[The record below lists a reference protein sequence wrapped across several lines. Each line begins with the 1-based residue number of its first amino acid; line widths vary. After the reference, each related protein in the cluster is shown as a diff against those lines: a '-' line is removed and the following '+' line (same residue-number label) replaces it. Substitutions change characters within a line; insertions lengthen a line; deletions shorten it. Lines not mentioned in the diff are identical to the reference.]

1 MQEQKSSVTSLYF
14 NPDEKLIQLEDILS
28 NQKQSY
34 DVEKFCF
41 SLNEKIVYLEQKISG
56 LESALIQQGMPKL
69 AHDDL
74 LPHYVYNLAKELRK
88 VLAARFTVGQTIQDK
103 YKKAQEIFLNTNSLF
118 SIISKIELTQ
128 LLITLFKDSVA
139 ANNERFETLK
149 PVIDQFSR
157 RISEFKDA
165 PSSPSTPVTPPI
177 SRERTVSNISSLLPR
192 MLSFSGNSPSTDKSL
207 PLKLEPELYA
217 PSGADIYLARVREER
232 QICKIQLYEAAGIP
246 APEDLQLFAQ
256 QCRFTRELLETG
268 NRLDSQQEIK
278 LLSELPD
285 LAKQL
290 RKNKQESATNS
301 EPDQK
306 GLIQKERI
314 RTAEFKLLQK
324 HSAWLELRYEQ
335 RVKTADSGVDELHS
349 EKKSVDVQLSK
360 LRCEILVSEL
370 MRSRIKRNNHLRLE
384 IQSLTYLNTHSSH
397 HKNLLEN
404 SISQKVNEKS
414 ALDKDIDEA
423 LPGYQWSDDKERTPH
438 ESRIAYIKKLFLNS
452 VRTIEALE
460 AETSRLR
467 QIVARLSIRL
477 LSGVLLQTL
486 NINLQR
492 VAGVDSGVTAD
503 VAGCIAYW
511 TRAMTIVPHFQA
523 KMQLLLKYLP
533 QFITEDLSWLEPLAP
548 LALLWAEEAEAD
560 NLIQSMADRENYY
573 EKALGGLS
581 GQLQKEKAALT
592 AIAKQIQ
599 HACEHQISVME
610 IKIDPGSAY
619 TCLYEQVREF
629 DEKPAKL
636 EVQMKEKLRSLERFS
651 PPRSEAM
658 VFLIANGV
666 QSVTFPSEIKSMVF
680 KDWREFCVEKLLDFE
695 PCGMNFATMEVCTTY
710 HTKQLAT
717 LEIELSGPVF
727 RNLRNAFLKDII
739 DITAQA
745 PFFTLEDYFMT
756 LLKDFH
762 GQFTQ
767 LLLDLGP
774 TRREKPSEEKCRI
787 NIMSFLE
794 YLKGEETTQT
804 YPLSRLIPR
813 QGEGNGDIWV
823 NKNSQKIFDKHFNPS
838 KPAKKFVE
846 APVAEL
852 VSDCLKVLLWRIL
865 LKFADHQSSGF
876 EENLPTQKILE
887 NTIAYRRRVTDFHWR
902 MANFRNTAL
911 KNYLQKTPD
920 PLEIPLFNCVKWLWN
935 LVSKPD
941 LLSPKDFDSFIQ
953 QYDLP
958 ERQNAF
964 LDRARRSYAGRLYTV
979 LGDVQENWNTSR
991 EIIAEFKKL
1000 RNKIEQLPEDNFQW
1014 ARITAKLIRDEIQL
1028 QSADAIAKV
1037 KKAEEAA
1044 RIDISQRLEFHCA
1057 EQKKLSDALI
1067 LHTSRS
1073 EENPGD
1079 TKNNSPEVPAEGNSP
1094 YAMGNRE
1101 EGRAKRGGRDS
1112 PTPAPMKRGSFRA
1125 IGSADAQDIN
1135 RKPLPLY
1142 SAGMADNSQ
1151 FHQLSALC
1159 RISTRQ
1165 QAAQMFLQM
1174 AREWRD
1180 IQSTAIV
1187 EIKIQGYVLKL
1198 IRAEK
1203 ELEGLAAAGK
1213 KIYVQWDAKEGVYH
1227 YHYYVNWNG
1236 IPEKKDLKAKT
1247 AHSEIEFAVKNP
1259 SKNNFNF
1266 SPSCINDATDV
1277 IFRAEK
1283 AAMEQKMQ
1291 RSGGLDLSKVPLQV
1305 DESFRISMKRLQK
1318 ANGYLARIEEVN
1330 KKLALPEFPQVDA
1343 DISPKLP
1350 ELLFS
1355 TTAVTEKEAS
1365 EQLTEAQ
1372 ATLKA
1377 VFDPLLNIAAPL
1389 RECFHQYRKLTVQE
1403 KLLVSLK
1410 EESKKSNQLTTE
1422 RFVLENHR
1430 IKLNDVAR
1438 EIARQWVAQKINV
1451 VTLKKFNINCDLN
1464 KPSDTQL
1471 MDLLANY
1478 CQEQPYAWY
1487 DSVTRVSVALN
1498 DGLLTALIRL
1508 AGGILYGE
1516 VTGEETAFPIM
1527 DDKYQPVITK
1537 IFPESKEEKY
1547 APAPCPLLAGLEN
1560 TQWAKRLSAL
1570 ENLHRIISAIPE
1582 PRFSEVIIR
1591 LELLHKDLV
1600 SGAWR
1605 RKRVE
1610 SPQEKAKKAE
1620 ALNIDLLTNTQQL
1633 IENAIGSEGLEL
1645 IDRLGVQDWDIYK
1658 SMSPHISTLWSWKFD
1673 EECSAAFQALYQ
1685 HFIYLLDLDLD
1696 ISGDYTQSA
1705 SIMAM
1710 LSILE
1715 NLRTSQNVNVK
1726 VAWFDEVDLEK
1737 MNSGTECAVKDS
1749 KNTPCLD
1756 KIPDLKKLKADPANF
1771 NKNLR
1776 EKLINVGILPKNIPL
1791 WEEVWEKLTKK
1802 AIIHNG
1808 GETRITDLTQIKQNL
1823 DKLLQGKDDQKNHQ
1837 NLFEQI
1843 SPQLREYVK
1852 CLGKIIYCCD
1862 GVYSDE
1868 RIANLRSQKGAIAE
1882 LLKQCFIDFNFTAS
1896 SSADNKD
1903 DQAVVKDFQKLE
1915 QWLILEQNKF
1925 NDSLV
1930 SPELVT
1936 SHLPEL
1942 LIERIEET
1950 STVLL
1955 TPKSTPESGHEN
1967 HFQSEVDRVR
1977 KTKNEENKELKKE
1990 IKRLKKENEEL
2001 KSFGGE
2007 SPSSVARYKHSPE
2020 KKKSVQDPSTTL
2032 SMQVRLSDSAINE
2045 TKNHL
2050 NRLLETRELLQSLAK
2065 TASEKSLLVNI
2076 LPGLSL
2082 LPDNRSALD
2091 LCKQLSEIWQ
2101 QKLEHSADL
2110 KKQNEELSKAVLE
2123 LKTACELKEPNPE
2136 FLAPWIESKIKS
2148 AREKINDTDKTLIE
2162 LNIRYNILVKE
2173 EKQKSVLSQSSTKKS
2188 DDSRRQAEQILKNL
2202 EIKCSAKET
2211 YQKRLEDQVRGTP
2224 KKSPLAGKL
2233 AQDVKN
2239 ITNEINGLKKQM
2251 EVQKAFLQTCTPDE
2265 PEVKSK
2271 NTEEELKELRQRI
2284 ITCAQTRNDQAHEV
2298 QQLIQLRP
2306 SSSVIVLPPLP
2317 ELPEDIKVQDRQSQL
2332 FDAQITGVPAEGNS
2346 PYPMGVEGGE
2356 SGASPPSF
2364 RAIGSA
2370 DAQDINRRPLPLY
2383 SAGMAAKELSDELQK
2398 QLVENTERLESVR
2411 DQFYG
2416 LNEWILKDV
2425 QVEIQSL
2432 LGQKEEMEYL
2442 STDSPAYQQW
2452 EARVQLLMA
2461 RLQTPLAPA
2470 SGDTAYR
2477 QWQQQIQ
2484 GLVARLHPEFKAVD
2498 FQEEKLLV
2506 LEVKG
2511 TIVNEVTRRNH
2522 ANLVKERELIERYAD
2537 SLKMEQNKLTGFL
2550 SKTPYQRRQEN
2561 LNAINS
2567 VVLHD
2572 AQIRL
2577 KNRCVFW
2584 NFKAK
2589 IVNEQ
2594 LKGYICEE
2602 KLYFRVYSAFKNFQE
2617 SSKKINI
2624 NKIDLDNQEL
2634 SQSESNFYVLN
2645 VRYFNLISRYDTLK
2659 MYALENEEA
2668 LKKLEK
2674 NELPRRKNNWYNLN
2688 YLEIHA
2694 EVKDDDLMEKIQG
2707 LKEYGAV
2714 VKLPV
2719 LIKHGARIKLL
2730 GCPNNGVWTI
2740 TVLDSNVFASSP
2752 GLIFTPEC
2760 QLWNFNQIPESVLNE
2775 IQMSGAHTQP
2785 GDNETTILNEYESLQ
2800 RIQSHT
2806 LDHTVF
2812 DEFSRGTTDE
2822 NLSINSLLD
2831 GTLH

>member
-14 NPDEKLIQLEDILS
+14 NPDEKLIQLEDIFS

-41 SLNEKIVYLEQKISG
+41 SLNEKIEYLEKKISG

-74 LPHYVYNLAKELRK
+74 LPHYVFNLTKELRK
-88 VLAARFTVGQTIQDK
+88 ILAARFTVGQTVRDK
-103 YKKAQEIFLNTNSLF
+103 YKKAQEIFLNTHTLF

-128 LLITLFKDSVA
+128 LLITLFKDSVG

-177 SRERTVSNISSLLPR
+177 SRERTVSSISSLLPR
-192 MLSFSGNSPSTDKSL
+192 MLSFSENSPSTDKSC
-207 PLKLEPELYA
+207 PLKLDPELYA
-217 PSGADIYLARVREER
+217 PCGADIYLARVREER

-246 APEDLQLFAQ
+246 APEDLQLFAR

-285 LAKQL
+285 LVNQL

-301 EPDQK
+301 ESDQK

-414 ALDKDIDEA
+414 TLDKDIDEA

-438 ESRIAYIKKLFLNS
+438 ESRIAYIKKIFLNS

-503 VAGCIAYW
+503 VAGCITYW
-511 TRAMTIVPHFQA
+511 NRAMTIVPHFQD
-523 KMQLLLKYLP
+523 KIQLLLKYLP
-533 QFITEDLSWLEPLAP
+533 QFITEDLSWLKPLAP

-560 NLIQSMADRENYY
+560 NLIQSMAERENYY
-573 EKALGGLS
+573 EKALGSLS

-636 EVQMKEKLRSLERFS
+636 EIQMKEKLRSLERLS

-680 KDWREFCVEKLLDFE
+680 KDWREFCVDKLLDSE
-695 PCGMNFATMEVCTTY
+695 PGGMNFATMEVCTT
-710 HTKQLAT
+710 HHIKQLAT

-745 PFFTLEDYFMT
+745 PFFTLEDYFMR

-767 LLLDLGP
+767 LLRDLGP
-774 TRREKPSEEKCRI
+774 TRREKPSEEKCRT

-887 NTIAYRRRVTDFHWR
+887 NTIAYRLRVTDFHWR
-902 MANFRNTAL
+902 LANFRNTAL

-953 QYDLP
+953 QYGLP
-958 ERQNAF
+958 ERQSAF

-979 LGDVQENWNTSR
+979 LGDIQKNWNTSQ

-1014 ARITAKLIRDEIQL
+1014 ALITAKLIKDEIQL

-1037 KKAEEAA
+1037 KKAEETA
-1044 RIDISQRLEFHCA
+1044 RIEISKKLEFHCA

-1067 LHTSRS
+1067 RRTSWS

-1079 TKNNSPEVPAEGNSP
+1079 TMKNNIPGVPAGGNSP
-1094 YAMGNRE
+1094 YAMGDRKGEN
-1101 EGRAKRGGRDS
+1101 RDS
-1112 PTPAPMKRGSFRA
+1112 PPSFRA

-1135 RKPLPLY
+1135 RKPWTLY
-1142 SAGMADNSQ
+1142 SAGMADTSQ

-1165 QAAQMFLQM
+1165 QAAQTFLQM

-1187 EIKIQGYVLKL
+1187 EIKIQGFVLKL

-1203 ELEGLAAAGK
+1203 ELEGLATAGK

-1266 SPSCINDATDV
+1266 SPSCISDATDV

-1283 AAMEQKMQ
+1283 ADLEQKIQ

-1355 TTAVTEKEAS
+1355 TTAVTEKESS
-1365 EQLTEAQ
+1365 EQLAEAQ

-1451 VTLKKFNINCDLN
+1451 VTLKKFNINCDLI

-1487 DSVTRVSVALN
+1487 DSVTRVAVVLN

-1516 VTGEETAFPIM
+1516 VTGKETAFPIM

-1537 IFPESKEEKY
+1537 IFPQSKEEKY
-1547 APAPCPLLAGLEN
+1547 APAPCPLLASLEN
-1560 TQWAKRLSAL
+1560 TQWVKRLSAL

-1582 PRFSEVIIR
+1582 PRFSEVIIH

-1756 KIPDLKKLKADPANF
+1756 KIPDLKKLKTDPANF

-1808 GETRITDLTQIKQNL
+1808 GETRITDLSQIKQNL
-1823 DKLLQGKDDQKNHQ
+1823 DELLQGKDDQKNYQ

-1852 CLGKIIYCCD
+1852 CLEKIIYCCD
-1862 GVYSDE
+1862 GVSSDE

-1896 SSADNKD
+1896 SSADYKD
-1903 DQAVVKDFQKLE
+1903 DQAVVKDFRKLE

-1925 NDSLV
+1925 KDSLV

-1936 SHLPEL
+1936 SHLPEP

-1955 TPKSTPESGHEN
+1955 TPKSALESGHEN
-1967 HFQSEVDRVR
+1967 HFQSEVDGVR
-1977 KTKNEENKELKKE
+1977 KTKNEKNKELRKK
-1990 IKRLKKENEEL
+1990 IKSLKKEKEEL

-2045 TKNHL
+2045 AKNHL

-2065 TASEKSLLVNI
+2065 TASEKALLVNV

-2110 KKQNEELSKAVLE
+2110 KKKNEELSERVLE
-2123 LKTACELKEPNPE
+2123 LKTACESKEPKPE
-2136 FLAPWIESKIKS
+2136 FLKPWIESKIKS

-2173 EKQKSVLSQSSTKKS
+2173 EKQKSVLSQSSTKNS

-2211 YQKRLEDQVRGTP
+2211 YQKILKKQEIGTP

-2233 AQDVKN
+2233 AQDIKN
-2239 ITNEINGLKKQM
+2239 VTNEINGLKKQM
-2251 EVQKAFLQTCTPDE
+2251 ELQRGFLQTCTPDE

-2271 NTEEELKELRQRI
+2271 NTQEELKELRQRI
-2284 ITCAQTRNDQAHEV
+2284 ITCAQTRDDQAQEI

-2306 SSSVIVLPPLP
+2306 SSSVI
-2317 ELPEDIKVQDRQSQL
+2317 EDIKVQDRQSQSGG
-2332 FDAQITGVPAEGNS
+2332 QIT
-2346 PYPMGVEGGE
+2346 
-2356 SGASPPSF
+2356 
-2364 RAIGSA
+2364 
-2370 DAQDINRRPLPLY
+2370 
-2383 SAGMAAKELSDELQK
+2383 KELSDELQK

-2470 SGDTAYR
+2470 GGDTAYP

-2522 ANLVKERELIERYAD
+2522 ANLVKERELIERCAD
-2537 SLKMEQNKLTGFL
+2537 SLKMEQSKLTEFL

-2645 VRYFNLISRYDTLK
+2645 VGYLNLISRYDTLK

-2668 LKKLEK
+2668 LQKLEK

-2760 QLWNFNQIPESVLNE
+2760 QLWNFNQIPESILNE

-2785 GDNETTILNEYESLQ
+2785 GDNETTILNKYESLQ

-2806 LDHTVF
+2806 LDQVTVF
-2812 DEFSRGTTDE
+2812 DEFSRGNNTNHTTDE
-2822 NLSINSLLD
+2822 DLSIDSLLD
-2831 GTLH
+2831 GTFN